1 MRKKEIKIKKTVN
14 ILKNQK
20 GMALLT
26 TLIFVFILVT
36 FAVALLVMTSND
48 TKLSALQ
55 RDSTSA
61 FYLAET
67 GVDKALWYLNTPSSN
82 GVGGSDWRTDPSND
96 YPDGYLTENY
106 PSGSTNYYKI
116 KVKDTTLSDPD
127 LIDPIQINSYGV
139 IYDGN
144 KIYGKRQIQ
153 VIAVKKVSPTSEV
166 GYNYAIVTDGDLT
179 LHGGISIHNGKVH
192 SNGNLDHTKI
202 GGGGDFTIDGEI
214 TAAGTISGI
223 DGTSGVLPVDLPTVS
238 FDFYK
243 DLAVKGL
250 HEGKYYET
258 SVNFDINKELSGI
271 HFINGDVTI
280 NSEITI
286 NGGAIFATGTITTLG
301 NAKVIHT
308 RRTDWGEDDPL
319 NNNPLAIIARGDIEF
334 KGSSIST
341 NGVIQSYG
349 LITMSGNITVANGA
363 VVAGEGIIN
372 GGGGPATVNITYDP
386 TLFGK
391 DIPGVGIEIYKILSW
406 QEIYN

>member
-1 MRKKEIKIKKTVN
+1 MRRKEIKIIKTVN
-14 ILKNQK
+14 IFSNQK

-36 FAVALLVMTSND
+36 FAVALLTMTSND

-55 RDSTSA
+55 RDSTRA

-67 GVDKALWYLNTPSSN
+67 GIEKALWYLNTPSGSSD
-82 GVGGSDWRTDPSND
+82 GGLNWRTD
-96 YPDGYLTENY
+96 GFKQNY
-106 PSGSTNYYKI
+106 PVGSTNYYEFKI
-116 KVKDTTLSDPD
+116 EDTILPDPN
-127 LIDPIQINSYGV
+127 LIEPIKINSKGV

-144 KIYGKRQIQ
+144 KIYGSRQVQI
-153 VIAVKKVSPTSEV
+153 IAVKKTSPSSEV
-166 GYNYAIVTDGDLT
+166 GYNYAIITDGDLT
-179 LHGGISIHNGKVH
+179 LRGGISIHNGKVH
-192 SNGNLDHTKI
+192 SNGNFDHTKI

-214 TAAGTISGI
+214 TAVGTVSGI

-258 SVNFDINKELSGI
+258 SVNFDSNKELSGI

-341 NGVIQSYG
+341 DGVIQSYG

-406 QEIYN
+406 QEVY

>member
-1 MRKKEIKIKKTVN
+1 MEKKNIKDKGI
-14 ILKNQK
+14 IIIFSNQK

-36 FAVALLVMTSND
+36 FAVALLTMTSND

-61 FYLAET
+61 FYLA
-67 GVDKALWYLNTPSSN
+67 
-82 GVGGSDWRTDPSND
+82 
-96 YPDGYLTENY
+96 DGYLTEKY
-106 PSGSTNYYKI
+106 PSGSTNYYKVKI
-116 KVKDTTLSDPD
+116 KDTTLSDTD
-127 LIDPIQINSYGV
+127 LIDPIQINSYGA
-139 IYDGN
+139 IFDGN

-153 VIAVKKVSPTSEV
+153 VVAVKKVSPTSEI
-166 GYNYAIVTDGDLT
+166 GYNYAILTDGDLT

-202 GGGGDFTIDGEI
+202 GGGGDFTIDGEV
-214 TAAGTISGI
+214 TAAGTVSGI
-223 DGTSGVLPVDLPTVS
+223 DGTSEVLPVNLPTVS

-243 DLAVKGL
+243 ELAVNEQ
-250 HEGKYYET
+250 HEGKYYPT

-280 NSEITI
+280 SSEITI
-286 NGGAIFATGTITTLG
+286 NGGAIFATGKITTLG

-341 NGVIQSYG
+341 DGVVQAGG
-349 LITMSGNITVANGA
+349 LITMNGNITINNGA

-372 GGGGPATVNITYDP
+372 GGGGPTTVNITYDP

-406 QEIYN
+406 REL